1 MFVAAS
7 SSQFDRQIK
16 KLQQR
21 HADIVASYEESI
33 AVLETDPYNTSRA
46 HPIKKLSDIPF
57 GDGQWRIKID
67 RYRIRYDIDGQ
78 TVILRHIRDR
88 KDVYR
93 K

>member
-1 MFVAAS
+1 MSVVVS

-16 KLQQR
+16 KLQQQ

-33 AVLETDPYNTSRA
+33 AVLKTDPHNTSRT

-57 GDGQWRIKID
+57 GDGQWRIKIG
-67 RYRIRYDIDGQ
+67 RYRIRYDTDGQ
-78 TVILRHIRDR
+78 TVILCHIRDR